1 MSLVSSLRGTNIEE
15 WGAISS
21 VSAPAGWRSQTKAAR
36 DENSPQEH
44 VWFSAPD
51 VDEVVVNFYWRGRA
65 VTEASSAFLA
75 ALLAQGPHELNK
87 EEITNLR
94 SILGTN
100 NVGNNQHTSFGQ
112 RGTMDYPACH
122 LSAAQVVDLNGRPVI
137 MARCTFQDINANNE
151 KEFQGIYFEEE
162 SGSGRVQQIYFEAPA
177 LPAFMRYLP
186 EFEATLRSISWK

>member
-1 MSLVSSLRGTNIEE
+1 MSLALSLRGNKIEE

-21 VSAPAGWRSQTKAAR
+21 VSPPEGWHSKSQSAG

-44 VWFSAPD
+44 LWFCAPD
-51 VDEVVVNFYWRGRA
+51 DEETIISFYWRGRP
-65 VTEASSAFLA
+65 VTPGSSSFLA
-75 ALLAQGPHELNK
+75 ASLAQGPHELSK

-94 SILGTN
+94 SVLGTN

-122 LSAAQVVDLNGRPVI
+122 LSAAQVVALNGRPVV
-137 MARCTFQDINANNE
+137 MARCTFQDMNANNQ
-151 KEFQGIYFEEE
+151 KEFQGIYFEQEA
-162 SGSGRVQQIYFEAPA
+162 GSGLVQQIYFEAPA

-186 EFEATLRSISWK
+186 QFEAALRSIIWV